1 MSYKTYRNIQ
11 ANSCDPGSL
20 LLLLYDKT
28 MIEIQRAILSLEK
41 GEGVHGSLIKAH
53 LGVMEL
59 DKTLNFNVLPELA
72 QSLHNLYLH
81 VLLLLGEQTTESLT
95 SAHNILRQLR
105 ETWEQAAKK
114 TPAAEAV

>member
-28 MIEIQRAILSLEK
+28 MVEIQKSMLLLEK
-41 GEGVHGSLIKAH
+41 GEAIHGSLIKAH
-53 LGVMEL
+53 LGVMEM

-81 VLLLLGEQTTESLT
+81 VLLLLGEATSESLG
-95 SAHNILRQLR
+95 SALNILRQLR

>member
-1 MSYKTYRNIQ
+1 MSYKTYRSIQ
-11 ANSCDPGSL
+11 ANSCDPGAL

-28 MIEIQRAILSLEK
+28 MVEIQKSVLMIEK
-41 GEGVHGSLIKAH
+41 GDPISGSLIKAH

-81 VLLLLGEQTTESLT
+81 VLLLLGEATTDSLN
-95 SAHNILRQLR
+95 SALSILRQLR

-114 TPAAEAV
+114 SPAAEAV

>member
-1 MSYKTYRNIQ
+1 MSYKTYLNIQ

-28 MIEIQRAILSLEK
+28 MIEIQKSILLLQQGEAI
-41 GEGVHGSLIKAH
+41 HGSMIKAH

-72 QSLHNLYLH
+72 ESLHNLYLH
-81 VLLLLGEQTTESLT
+81 VLLLLGEATNESLT
-95 SAHNILRQLR
+95 RALSILRQLR

-114 TPAAEAV
+114 APAAEAV

>member
-1 MSYKTYRNIQ
+1 LSYKTYRTIQ

-28 MIEIQRAILSLEK
+28 MIEIQKSILLLEQ
-41 GEGVHGSLIKAH
+41 GEAMHGSLIKAH

-72 QSLHNLYLH
+72 ESLHNLYLH
-81 VLLLLGEQTTESLT
+81 VLLLMGEANVESLT
-95 SAHNILRQLR
+95 RALMILRQLR

-114 TPAAEAV
+114 APAAEAV

>member
-1 MSYKTYRNIQ
+1 MSYKTYRSIQ

-28 MIEIQRAILSLEK
+28 MVEIQKSILLLEK
-41 GEGVHGSLIKAH
+41 GDAIHGSLIKAH
-53 LGVMEL
+53 LGVMEM

-81 VLLLLGEQTTESLT
+81 VLLLLGEATTETLT
-95 SAHNILRQLR
+95 RALSILRQLR

-114 TPAAEAV
+114 SPAAEAV

>member
-28 MIEIQRAILSLEK
+28 MVEVQKTIQSLEK
-41 GEGVHGSLIKAH
+41 GDATHISLIKAH
-53 LGVMEL
+53 LGVMEM

-72 QSLHNLYLH
+72 ESLHNLYLH
-81 VLLLLGEQTTESLT
+81 ILLLLGEATVESL
-95 SAHNILRQLR
+95 SRALHLLRQLR

>member
-28 MIEIQRAILSLEK
+28 MVEIQKSILLLEK
-41 GEGVHGSLIKAH
+41 GEAIHGSLIKAH
-53 LGVMEL
+53 LGVMEM
-59 DKTLNFNVLPELA
+59 DKTLNFNVLPDLA

-81 VLLLLGEQTTESLT
+81 VLLLLGEADAESLT
-95 SAHNILRQLR
+95 RALSILRQLR

-114 TPAAEAV
+114 SPAAEAV